1 MATRARIG
9 ILQDDLSVL
18 SVYHHWDG
26 YPEWLGVTLEEHYNT
41 KEKVSKL
48 IDGGNMSSCYSDNEY
63 DEEKQEFVKNDPR
76 PVYYGGDDE
85 RPHNNYSIQ
94 EFLNDAN
101 ACEEYLYIFTSQD
114 TIDSNYHNIRNTIFA
129 NQGWKAFSV
138 RPIYDNDYNVINTDV
153 TPVKIPQ
160 PEVA

>member
-85 RPHNNYSIQ
+85 SPHHNESFQ
-94 EFLNDAN
+94 RFLNDVN
-101 ACEEYLYIFTSQD
+101 ACEEYLYFFGT
-114 TIDSNYHNIRNTIFA
+114 
-129 NQGWKAFSV
+129 QGWKAFSV
-138 RPIYDNDYNVINTDV
+138 RPIYDDDYNVINNNIL
-153 TPVKIPQ
+153 PVEIPE
-160 PEVA
+160 PELEEVA

>member
-48 IDGGNMSSCYSDNEY
+48 IDGGNMSSCYSDNQY
-63 DEEKQEFVKNDPR
+63 DEEKQEFVKNDPK
-76 PVYYGGDDE
+76 PEYYGGDDE
-85 RPHNNYSIQ
+85 RPRLSRNFTQFAFDSKSG
-94 EFLNDAN
+94 
-101 ACEEYLYIFTSQD
+101 EEYLYLFVDNEWNGFSLDHKYSEEDWEILD
-114 TIDSNYHNIRNTIFA
+114 TKVN
-129 NQGWKAFSV
+129 
-138 RPIYDNDYNVINTDV
+138 
-153 TPVKIPQ
+153 PVEIPE